1 MKIRSLKAV
10 SYSDMRPNQF
20 WLVSI
25 FVSFILIGCEPLTE
39 IFPPLSPK
47 NSPVDTP
54 PTAQPL
60 AQSSSTA
67 KMGKIVEQSINKI
80 REQNGLNTLKNNE
93 KLAQV
98 ARNYSRQ
105 MARDNF
111 FSHTG
116 SDNST
121 LPERVRSGGIYYRVV
136 GENLFKSINVSE
148 PVPLAIE
155 GWMNSPG
162 HRENILRPAFTQTG
176 IGIWKEGNTYYMT
189 QLFMQ
194 P

>member
-1 MKIRSLKAV
+1 MKIRPFQAA
-10 SYSDMRPNQF
+10 SYSDQRWNQF
-20 WLVSI
+20 WLISI
-25 FVSFILIGCEPLTE
+25 FVSFILMGCEPLTE
-39 IFPPLSPK
+39 IFPPLSP
-47 NSPVDTP
+47 NNAPVDTP
-54 PTAQPL
+54 STSQPL

-67 KMGKIVEQSINKI
+67 KMEKMVQQRINEI
-80 REQNGLNTLKNNE
+80 RQQKGLNSLQNNE

-105 MARDNF
+105 MAQDNF

-121 LPERVRSGGIYYRVV
+121 LRDRVRSGGISYRVV
-136 GENLFKSINVSE
+136 GENLFKSINASE

-176 IGIWKEGNTYYMT
+176 IGIWRQGNTYYMT